1 MFVRR
6 GAFEDVATLVVV
18 VELDEPPPPPLEPM
32 FKRVAPSPSESL
44 IVNAGKVVDQE
55 VALGGG
61 QLVPNN
67 LPN

>member
-1 MFVRR
+1 
-6 GAFEDVATLVVV
+6 
-18 VELDEPPPPPLEPM
+18 M

-44 IVNAGKVVDQE
+44 IINAGKVVDQE